1 MARPT
6 KLEGLVVNAW
16 LAQHSPWER
25 ASDISTEGNPSHAA
39 IARTFKFPDFSTAL
53 GFVVRVGLAA
63 EKADHHP
70 DIELG
75 WGRVRV
81 VWTTHD
87 AKGVTSLDLELADAS
102 DKIFASM
109 SSESSGA

>member
-16 LAQHSPWER
+16 LAQHSPWVR
-25 ASDISTEGNPSHAA
+25 ASDIS
-39 IARTFKFPDFSTAL
+39 IARSFAFPDFSSAL
-53 GFVVRVGLAA
+53 AFVVRVGLAA

-75 WGRVRV
+75 WGKARVT
-81 VWTTHD
+81 WTTHD
-87 AKGVTSLDLELADAS
+87 ANGVTKLDLELADAS

-109 SSESSGA
+109 SSASNEK